1 MASFACSCCRPAYF
15 QVMNKR
21 ELAAKLAKQ
30 SHTSKAKAADDVD
43 SLVYGL
49 LKDLKQT
56 EKQGEKTPDSNP
68 PKPPAKESKDKK

>member
-1 MASFACSCCRPAYF
+1 
-15 QVMNKR
+15 MNKR

-30 SHTSKAKAADDVD
+30 SHTSNAKAADVVD

-56 EKQGEKTPDSNP
+56 AKQPEKAPDSNP
-68 PKPPAKESKDKK
+68 PKPPMQAAKDKK

>member
-1 MASFACSCCRPAYF
+1 
-15 QVMNKR
+15 MNKR
-21 ELAAKLAKQ
+21 ELAARLAKQ

-56 EKQGEKTPDSNP
+56 SKQPEKAPDSNP
-68 PKPPAKESKDKK
+68 PKPPATEVKDKK